1 MVLGAAGF
9 GLSELLL
16 APVTSMP
23 LASILLFLA
32 GISFTTWAS
41 TSNSLIQLAAPDYL
55 RGRLIGV
62 YFFAFAGSGT
72 AGGIL
77 AGWLTAAGGTEL
89 AFAVGGIAGLATS
102 AIVYVRS
109 RALALGTESATH
121 GSKLAA

>member
-1 MVLGAAGF
+1 VLGAAGF